1 MIDLTELKKRADC
14 IFVLRHLGYRIP
26 AEGGRMVSPLRADA
40 SNKTSFSVNKD
51 FWYDFGSGMGG
62 DSIDLYAE
70 LACDADKSKAIKEL
84 SKIVGIQQENYPTG
98 WKSYMQNFGN
108 GITLWHTQLMQPEN
122 KHIIDYLHSR
132 RITDETIKR
141 LSIGFNDNRIIF
153 PYIKNG
159 YFYNYIARTAPGSAP
174 ESASEPRYKKPAN
187 NKFSDPTPWGMHTLT
202 RKSETLYIA
211 EGTFDALS
219 IEQSGYPVIAT
230 MGGHFSKSVV
240 QSVINICKEYATVCL
255 TFDNDDRGK
264 QFTADFS
271 MLLFKNKIKFTVA
284 SIPEPF
290 KDISDY
296 YAAGN
301 EIADLTVTD
310 GLTHLISSFEHAT
323 DFRDFIMQASRFC
336 DRLTIASLIESAT
349 QFSKRELK
357 AIDQAANACPLESKI
372 ADEII
377 AEHQLIYIDQVGFY
391 LWNGY
396 IWEKRTDVYIR
407 QLADIQYGKFFATA
421 QRCNAVCNLL
431 KARTLVN
438 IAFDRKPVLTFL
450 NGTLELETGIFR
462 KSYPEDY
469 CSIQMQY
476 SYDINADCPKWKQFI
491 IDITEDP
498 IREEILQYIAGYVLF
513 PDCRHQKIF
522 ALIGDGGNGKSVY
535 LEVLQKLYG
544 DDNCSNVDP
553 LGLMEDFKCIHIK
566 DSLLNVSSEID
577 ADFSKAEKIIKK
589 VSAGE
594 ECMACYKG
602 MTHVKF
608 YPRCKLVY
616 ACNEIPRASVVKGMD
631 RRLIFIE
638 FPCRFVDT
646 PNKNNPLEK
655 RRDLNIIPKLLK
667 ELPGIFN
674 WAYEGYK
681 GLLEQG
687 YFTETLEQNE
697 IMQRFKELSNP
708 VSAFVDDYEWTGE
721 MTREQIYNRYASW
734 CQDTGHRQQSVHT
747 FFPTFRELVDEY
759 ILQEGRKRINGKNL
773 RYIIFKED
781 NKSTRDN
788 EQVRFYWTGK
798 EK

>member
-26 AEGGRMVSPLRADA
+26 SEGGRMVSPLRSDA
-40 SNKTSFSVNKD
+40 SNKTSFSANKD

-70 LACDADKSKAIKEL
+70 LVCDADKGKAIKEL
-84 SKIVGIQQENYPTG
+84 AKIVGIQQESYPAG
-98 WKSYMQNFGN
+98 WKAYMQNFGN
-108 GITLWHTQLMQPEN
+108 GIVKWHSQLMQPEYS
-122 KHIIDYLHSR
+122 HIIEYLHSR
-132 RITDETIKR
+132 RITDETISR
-141 LSIGFNDNRIIF
+141 LQIGFNDNRIIV

-159 YFYNYIARTAPGSAP
+159 YFYNYIARTAPGSA
-174 ESASEPRYKKPAN
+174 EEPRYKKPLN
-187 NKFSDPTPWGMHTLT
+187 NDFTDHTPWGMHTLS
-202 RKSETLYIA
+202 RESKTLYIA

-230 MGGHFSKSVV
+230 MGGHFPKSVLP
-240 QSVINICKEYATVCL
+240 SIINICREYENVCL
-255 TFDNDDRGK
+255 TFDNDTRGR
-264 QFTADFS
+264 QFTTDLS
-271 MLLFKNKIKFTVA
+271 LLLFRNKIKFTVA
-284 SIPEPF
+284 LIPEPF

-296 YAAGN
+296 YTAGY
-301 EIADLTVTD
+301 EIAGLAITD
-310 GLTHLISSFEHAT
+310 GIRHLVGSFTESGEFLA
-323 DFRDFIMQASRFC
+323 FILQASRFC
-336 DRLTIASLIESAT
+336 DRLTIASLIESAK
-349 QFSKRELK
+349 QFSPRELK

-377 AEHQLIYIDQVGFY
+377 SEHKLIYIDQIGFY
-391 LWNGY
+391 TWNGY
-396 IWEKRTDVYIR
+396 IWEKRTDSFIR

-431 KARTLVN
+431 KARTLISVN
-438 IAFDRKPVLTFL
+438 FDRKPVLTFL
-450 NGTLELETGIFR
+450 NGTLELETGVFR

-476 SYDINADCPKWKQFI
+476 SYDINAECEKWKQFI
-491 IDITEDP
+491 LDITDDP
-498 IREEILQYIAGYVLF
+498 IREEMLQYIAGYVLF

-553 LGLMEDFKCIHIK
+553 LGMMEDFKCIHIK

-577 ADFSKAEKIIKK
+577 ADFSKAEKVLKK

-631 RRLIFIE
+631 RRLLFVE

-646 PNKNNPLEK
+646 PNKKNPLEK

-681 GLLEQG
+681 GLLQQG
-687 YFTETLEQNE
+687 YFTETMEQDE

-708 VSAFVDDYEWTGE
+708 VLAFVEDYEWTGQ
-721 MTREQIYNRYASW
+721 MTREQIYNRYSSW
-734 CQDTGHRQQSVHT
+734 CADTGHKQQSVHT
-747 FFPTFRELVDEY
+747 FFPTFRELVEEY
-759 ILQEGRKRINGKNL
+759 IFDEGQKRLDNKRV
-773 RYIIFKED
+773 RYITFKED
-781 NKSTRDN
+781 NKSTKIN
-788 EQVRFYWTGK
+788 EQTTFFWRGDK
-798 EK
+798 NE